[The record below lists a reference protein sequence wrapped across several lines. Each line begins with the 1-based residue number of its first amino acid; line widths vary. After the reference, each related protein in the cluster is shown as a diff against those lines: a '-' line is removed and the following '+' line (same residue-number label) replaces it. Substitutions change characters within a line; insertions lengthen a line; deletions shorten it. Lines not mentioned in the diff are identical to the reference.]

1 VLFGNAADPTVLQA
15 ANLARARRL
24 VVVIPD
30 AFEAGQ
36 VVEQARN
43 ANPAL
48 EILAR
53 AHSDAGAAHLRA
65 CGASETV
72 MSEQVVARAL
82 LRLVS
87 EEVVSKSVKG

>member
-15 ANLARARRL
+15 ANLSAARRL

-87 EEVVSKSVKG
+87 EGAGG